1 MTGEASWL
9 TLAVVL
15 GGAALIALV
24 AFVMGREKGTRRAL
38 VRAARGAPHRLL
50 VPIDFSLASWRAVD
64 YAAGIAAAST
74 RRTLFAWTSTFALAT
89 AALCAAVAF
98 ALGPT
103 LSRVFMWDAMPA
115 TTMFLLGAAIAGAT
129 HGFLVGTGQARVLRR
144 RLSRA
149 PSHWAL
155 ATASG
160 AAIAW
165 TACMVLNLGGVA
177 ASLSDRTWHAL
188 VVAGGLGFG
197 SVIGVAQWLA
207 LRRTLPGAIWWIPAN
222 AFAWLLASAVIIAGI
237 PLAERTEPTLASS
250 ALVLVTGFVASLVAA
265 VIPGLALAVLATR
278 AERIDAARDSPPFP

>member
-1 MTGEASWL
+1 MKTI
-9 TLAVVL
+9 TAV
-15 GGAALIALV
+15 
-24 AFVMGREKGTRRAL
+24 
-38 VRAARGAPHRLL
+38 
-50 VPIDFSLASWRAVD
+50 
-64 YAAGIAAAST
+64 AST

-89 AALCAAVAF
+89 AALSAAAAF

-103 LSRVFMWDAMPA
+103 LSRMFMWNAMPA

-144 RLSRA
+144 RLPRA
-149 PSHWAL
+149 PAHWTF

-160 AAIAW
+160 AAVAW

-177 ASLSDRTWHAL
+177 ASLSDRTWHEL

-197 SVIGVAQWLA
+197 SVVGVAQWLA
-207 LRRTLPGAIWWIPAN
+207 LRRALPGAIWWIPAN
-222 AFAWLLASAVIIAGI
+222 AVAWLLASAVIIAGI

-265 VIPGLALAVLATR
+265 VIPGFTLAALATR
-278 AERIDAARDSPPFP
+278 AERIDAARIRRVRFLTCPITNTQVTATIAEDLRGRPREVESCSVFANPEEILCTRPCTAEGEVRTHGN